1 MDYLIL
7 IIAVCCFAAQFAFN
21 NVYEGSIKQTVITAL
36 TLPLVIGTVGTVQY
50 LLISGFS
57 IEITE
62 GSLWLAIFMAATF
75 IPCYA
80 LGIKVL
86 EIGSLAIYS
95 MFMMLGGMLLPYFYG
110 IIFLNEAVTLPRA
123 VGSILLATFIVLQ
136 SLIQNAAM
144 SKEEKKPLKDRLL
157 FLALCIAIFFL
168 NGMTGVIAKMHEM
181 SAEAI
186 SEANF
191 TFLYSA
197 FTALISLLLIVIVFM
212 GGGAKEKLAQVGTAM
227 KPKPMLSMVG
237 LGLMTNSG
245 NFLLLKAAANL
256 PASVQFP
263 FTSGGVILLSTL
275 VSAFIFKDKISK
287 KEWLTVLGA
296 SVATVL
302 FLF

>member
-21 NVYEGSIKQTVITAL
+21 NVYERSIKQTVITAL
-36 TLPLVIGTVGTVQY
+36 TLPLVIGAVGTVQY
-50 LLISGFS
+50 LIISGFS
-57 IEITE
+57 IEVTE
-62 GSLWLAIFMAATF
+62 GSLLLAVFMAATF

-86 EIGSLAIYS
+86 EFGSLAIYS

-110 IIFLNEAVTLPRA
+110 IIFLGEDITAPRA
-123 VGSILLATFIVLQ
+123 VGSILLATFIILQ
-136 SLIQNAAM
+136 ALIQNSAM
-144 SKEEKKPLKDRLL
+144 SKERSRSRKDRVL
-157 FLALCIAIFFL
+157 FLLLCVAIFFL

-181 SAEAI
+181 RADAI
-186 SEANF
+186 SEASF

-197 FTALISLLLIVIVFM
+197 FTVLISLVLIAFVFLR
-212 GGGAKEKLAQVGTAM
+212 GGRKEKLVQFKSTLKG
-227 KPKPMLSMVG
+227 KPLLSMVG
-237 LGLMTNSG
+237 LGVMTNTG

-263 FTSGGVILLSTL
+263 FISGGVILLSAL
-275 VSAFIFKDKISK
+275 VSAFVFREKISK
-287 KEWLTVLGA
+287 KEWFTVLGA

>member
-1 MDYLIL
+1 
-7 IIAVCCFAAQFAFN
+7 
-21 NVYEGSIKQTVITAL
+21 
-36 TLPLVIGTVGTVQY
+36 
-50 LLISGFS
+50 
-57 IEITE
+57 
-62 GSLWLAIFMAATF
+62 MAATF

-123 VGSILLATFIVLQ
+123 IGSILLATFIVLQ

-144 SKEEKKPLKDRLL
+144 SKEEKKSLKDRLL
-157 FLALCIAIFFL
+157 FLTLCIAIFFL

>member
-1 MDYLIL
+1 MDYIIL
-7 IIAVCCFAAQFAFN
+7 LVAVCCFAAQFAFN
-21 NVYEGSIKQTVITAL
+21 NLYEKSIKQTVVTAL
-36 TLPLVIGTVGTVQY
+36 TLPLVIGIVGMVQY
-50 LLISGFS
+50 LVISGFS
-57 IEITE
+57 IEISS
-62 GSLWLAIFMAATF
+62 GALILSIFMAATF

-86 EIGSLAIYS
+86 EYGSLAIYS

-110 IIFLNEAVTLPRA
+110 IIFLSEEITVPRA
-123 VGSILLATFIVLQ
+123 IGSMLLATFIVLQ
-136 SLIQNAAM
+136 ALIQNSAI
-144 SKEEKKPLKDRLL
+144 SREKTRTKNDCAL

-168 NGMTGVIAKMHEM
+168 NGMTGVIAKMHEI
-181 SAEAI
+181 SASAV

-197 FTALISLLLIVIVFM
+197 FTAIISLALIIILLL
-212 GGGAKEKLAQVGTAM
+212 GGSVKEKLGQFKTALA
-227 KPKPMLSMVG
+227 PKPLASMVG
-237 LGLMTNSG
+237 LGIMTNTG

-263 FTSGGVILLSTL
+263 FTSGGTILLSAF
-275 VSAFIFKDKISK
+275 VSAFIFREKITR

>member
-1 MDYLIL
+1 MDYIIL

-21 NVYEGSIKQTVITAL
+21 NVYERSIKQTVITAL
-36 TLPLVIGTVGTVQY
+36 TLPLVIGSVGTVQY
-50 LLISGFS
+50 LIISGFS
-57 IEITE
+57 IEINTA
-62 GSLWLAIFMAATF
+62 SLILSIFMAATF

-80 LGIKVL
+80 FGIKVL
-86 EIGSLAIYS
+86 EYGSLAIYS

-110 IIFLNEAVTLPRA
+110 IIFLNEAITAPRA
-123 VGSILLATFIVLQ
+123 IGSVLLATFIVLQ
-136 SLIQNAAM
+136 AVIQNSDM
-144 SKEEKKPLKDRLL
+144 SKEKSKTKKDRAIFLL
-157 FLALCIAIFFL
+157 LCISIFFL
-168 NGMTGVIAKMHEM
+168 NGMTGVIAKMHEI
-181 SAEAI
+181 SSEAI

-191 TFLYSA
+191 TFLYSF
-197 FTALISLLLIVIVFM
+197 FTAIISLVLIIFILL
-212 GGGAKEKLAQVGTAM
+212 GGSVKKKLGEFKSAFKT
-227 KPKPMLSMVG
+227 KPLVSMVG
-237 LGLMTNSG
+237 LGIMTNTG
-245 NFLLLKAAANL
+245 NFLLLKAASNL